1 MNKGK
6 NSLGYLTQKMSKE
19 QQHYLKKFQELLI
32 KQNKKSCKHTKA
44 TN

>member
-6 NSLGYLTQKMSKE
+6 NMLEYLTQKMSRE
-19 QQHYLKKFQELLI
+19 QQHYLKKFEELLI
-32 KQNKKSCKHTKA
+32 KQNKKSCKQTKS